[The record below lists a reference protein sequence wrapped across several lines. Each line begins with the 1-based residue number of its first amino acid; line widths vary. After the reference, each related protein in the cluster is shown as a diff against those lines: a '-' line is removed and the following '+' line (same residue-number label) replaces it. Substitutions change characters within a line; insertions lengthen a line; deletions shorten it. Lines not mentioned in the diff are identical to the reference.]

1 MRLHFAISILSLAT
15 ILLLAACSS
24 IEYNSTNS
32 PKMVVSVDHT
42 PFYHNG
48 PLQGNG
54 PDLSLAKG
62 DEVEVLRKEIGY
74 SFVRINDG
82 QNGYVAND
90 DLKPVASSQSPQP
103 SIDPQVTP
111 SSTPKPFASPTAA
124 ITSKATTN
132 TPATPG
138 FRY

>member
-1 MRLHFAISILSLAT
+1 M
-15 ILLLAACSS
+15 LLLAACSS

-62 DEVEVLRKEIGY
+62 DEVDVLRKEIGY
-74 SFVRINDG
+74 SFVRIYDG

-90 DLKPVASSQSPQP
+90 DLKPVASSQSSQPAKAPQA
-103 SIDPQVTP
+103 TP
-111 SSTPKPFASPTAA
+111 SPAPKSVASPTAA
-124 ITSKATTN
+124 SAAQSTMN

>member
-1 MRLHFAISILSLAT
+1 VKLRLAISILFLVT
-15 ILLLAACSS
+15 LLLLAACSS

-32 PKMVVSVDHT
+32 PKMVVVVDHT
-42 PFYHNG
+42 PFYRNG

-74 SFVRINDG
+74 SFVRIFDG
-82 QNGYVAND
+82 QNGYVANEA
-90 DLKPVASSQSPQP
+90 LKLSTEAQSAQSAKP
-103 SIDPQVTP
+103 SDAPHATP
-111 SSTPKPFASPTAA
+111 SPTEASAA
-124 ITSKATTN
+124 RATTN
-132 TPATPG
+132 IPAKPG

>member
-1 MRLHFAISILSLAT
+1 MKRNSAISLLSLV
-15 ILLLAACSS
+15 LLLAIPACSS

-62 DEVEVLRKEIGY
+62 EEIEVLRKEIGY

-90 DLKPVASSQSPQP
+90 DLKPSESAPP
-103 SIDPQVTP
+103 SL
-111 SSTPKPFASPTAA
+111 PT
-124 ITSKATTN
+124 KATRSTTSATPTGSSAGTN
-132 TPATPG
+132 APGKPG

>member
-1 MRLHFAISILSLAT
+1 MKRNSATLLLSL
-15 ILLLAACSS
+15 IVLLDISACSS

-62 DEVEVLRKEIGY
+62 EELEVLRKEIGY

-90 DLKPVASSQSPQP
+90 DLKPTEPA
-103 SIDPQVTP
+103 
-111 SSTPKPFASPTAA
+111 PFTHPT
-124 ITSKATTN
+124 KATHSTTSATPTGSPAGTN
-132 TPATPG
+132 ASGKPG

>member
-1 MRLHFAISILSLAT
+1 VKLRFAISILSLAT
-15 ILLLAACSS
+15 MLLLAACSS

-32 PKMVVSVDHT
+32 PKMVVSVDYT
-42 PFYHNG
+42 PFYRNG

-74 SFVRINDG
+74 SFVRIYDG

-90 DLKPVASSQSPQP
+90 DLKPVESSQPSQPANLPQATL
-103 SIDPQVTP
+103 SLA
-111 SSTPKPFASPTAA
+111 PKPVASPTKASAA
-124 ITSKATTN
+124 QATTN

>member
-1 MRLHFAISILSLAT
+1 MKVRFNVSIFAMIP
-15 ILLLAACSS
+15 LLLVSGCGS

-32 PKMVVSVDHT
+32 PKMVVSVEHT
-42 PFYHNG
+42 PFFHNG

-74 SFVRINDG
+74 SFVRIFDG
-82 QNGYVAND
+82 QNGYVANEA
-90 DLKPVASSQSPQP
+90 LTLVPAPQKTSQSVQTPLAAPKTSP
-103 SIDPQVTP
+103 SPVP
-111 SSTPKPFASPTAA
+111 STSTNEP
-124 ITSKATTN
+124 SKL
-132 TPATPG
+132 G

>member
-1 MRLHFAISILSLAT
+1 MKLHFAISILSLVT
-15 ILLLAACSS
+15 MLLLAACSS

-32 PKMVVSVDHT
+32 PKMVVSVEHT
-42 PFYHNG
+42 PFYRNG

-74 SFVRINDG
+74 SFVRIFDG
-82 QNGYVAND
+82 RNGYVAND
-90 DLKPVASSQSPQP
+90 DLKPVGSSQSAQLAKAPQA
-103 SIDPQVTP
+103 TP
-111 SSTPKPFASPTAA
+111 SPAPKPVASQ
-124 ITSKATTN
+124 ATTN
-132 TPATPG
+132 TPAKPG

>member
-1 MRLHFAISILSLAT
+1 VKLRFAISTLFLVT
-15 ILLLAACSS
+15 MLLLAACSS

-32 PKMVVSVDHT
+32 PKMEVSVDHT
-42 PFYHNG
+42 PFYRNG

-74 SFVRINDG
+74 SFVRIFDG
-82 QNGYVAND
+82 QNGYVANEA
-90 DLKPVASSQSPQP
+90 LKLSTAPQP
-103 SIDPQVTP
+103 ADAPQVTP
-111 SSTPKPFASPTAA
+111 SPAPKPVASPTAA
-124 ITSKATTN
+124 SPAQATN
-132 TPATPG
+132 TPAKLG

>member
-1 MRLHFAISILSLAT
+1 VKLHFAISILSLAT
-15 ILLLAACSS
+15 MLLLAACSS

-32 PKMVVSVDHT
+32 PRMVVSVDHT

-62 DEVEVLRKEIGY
+62 DEVDVLRKEIGY
-74 SFVRINDG
+74 SFVLIYDG

-90 DLKPVASSQSPQP
+90 DLKPVGSSQSAQP
-103 SIDPQVTP
+103 AKAPQVTP
-111 SSTPKPFASPTAA
+111 SSTPKPVASPTAA
-124 ITSKATTN
+124 SAAQATTN
-132 TPATPG
+132 TPAKPG

>member
-1 MRLHFAISILSLAT
+1 MNMRFPFPILFLLTTLLFAG
-15 ILLLAACSS
+15 CSS

-62 DEVEVLRKEIGY
+62 DEIEVLRKDIGY

-90 DLKPVASSQSPQP
+90 DLKPVASSQSAQP
-103 SIDPQVTP
+103 TIDPQVTP
-111 SSTPKPFASPTAA
+111 SSTPEPVASPTAA
-124 ITSKATTN
+124 STSKATTN